1 MPSNLSLIII
11 ASLLAIALVGL
22 VMLLVPWIKHG
33 YFKTHLVR
41 IYGKFVYHIAL
52 YGDYYLI
59 NKMNLPIDSDHTAHI
74 DHILF
79 GEKYIYVIK
88 DRYYNGSLSG
98 KENDESW
105 VYFPDDRRKSRYID
119 NPLKI
124 NRQRTEKLGLF
135 TGLNEDLFISI
146 VVVNNDC
153 LLDKFESTSRRDY
166 VVQIGRLHKLIEAI
180 ESRSVPKINDAQL
193 EQAVQDMAHINQE
206 TKGAR

>member
-1 MPSNLSLIII
+1 MPTNLSLIII
-11 ASLLAIALVGL
+11 ASLSAIALAGI
-22 VMLLVPWIKHG
+22 VMLLVPLIKQG
-33 YFKTHLVR
+33 YYRSHLLR
-41 IYGKFVYHIAL
+41 IFGKFVYHIAL
-52 YGDYYLI
+52 YNDFYLI
-59 NKMNLPIDSDHTAHI
+59 NKMDLPIDADHRAHI

-88 DRYYNGSLSG
+88 DRYYKGSLAG

-135 TGLNEDLFISI
+135 TGLSEDLFISI

-153 LLDKFESTSRRDY
+153 LLEKYESNSRRDY
-166 VVQIGRLHKLIEAI
+166 VVQIGKLNKLIEAI
-180 ESRSVPKINDAQL
+180 ESRQVPKINDEQL
-193 EQAVQDMAHINQE
+193 EQAVQDIARINKDE
-206 TKGAR
+206 KSCG